1 MGAHREGSM
10 SMGITLE
17 WWQLAFSLLTA
28 ALSSAVLVAIINQVF
43 TRRRM
48 KAEADKLKAEAD
60 KLAAEAKKLG
70 VDSADVIA
78 GNWQELWCQMLVR
91 VRGLE
96 ERLDVER
103 NRSDVLETQLNAVRE
118 QLGARIVKDAEREA
132 ELVML
137 RSQGASKDRQISA
150 LSARVQELEQTVLT
164 MEQRLQTLCDENNRL
179 KNGGG
184 RDDRAVA
191 GDDPIEPSRG
201 ADAAGGRGADRG
213 GRADAADL
221 GG

>member
-1 MGAHREGSM
+1 
-10 SMGITLE
+10 MGITLE
-17 WWQLAFSLLTA
+17 WWQLVFGLLGA
-28 ALSSAVLVAIINQVF
+28 VLSSATLVAIVNQAY
-43 TRRRM
+43 TRRRV
-48 KAEADKLKAEAD
+48 KAEAA
-60 KLAAEAKKLG
+60 KLAAEAGKIEADAG
-70 VDSADVIA
+70 DVIA

-91 VRGLE
+91 VKLLE
-96 ERLDVER
+96 ERLDAER

-164 MEQRLQTLCDENNRL
+164 MEQRLQALCDENYRL

-184 RDDRAVA
+184 RDDRTVA

-213 GRADAADL
+213 GGADAADL